1 MENLEKIPLKQI
13 IEDYESGQSLEEIKQ
28 NRSITLS
35 IPMIKSILLEY
46 GAKKGR
52 AILLQ
57 ELKKEIPRIEEIVV
71 DYQQKKTIQQLS
83 EDYHINTT
91 KINDAI
97 QQYKIITGEIFANN
111 HTTNYREDIQT
122 EEIIE
127 DYKNGKTLSK
137 IADEQ
142 RASVYAIRRR
152 IEHYIEEDG
161 DEIVKQHNRNKNT
174 NNRLGKKLHA
184 DMKLPIKE
192 IIELRKKGDTFED
205 IGKVYN
211 IDAETIKQ
219 VVRFYYNA
227 YKKYKKLKEKKII
240 NSSMIEK
247 YNRLGYSFSEIQEF
261 CKENGYEISEEDI
274 KNVQKVERGE
284 DR

>member
-1 MENLEKIPLKQI
+1 MENLNEIPLKQI
-13 IEDYESGQSLEEIKQ
+13 IEDYENGQSIEEIKQ
-28 NRSITLS
+28 NRNITLS

-46 GAKKGR
+46 GGKKGR

-57 ELKKEIPRIEEIVV
+57 ELKKEIPMIEEIVV
-71 DYQQKKTIQQLS
+71 DYQQKKTTQQLS
-83 EDYHINTT
+83 EDYHINTK
-91 KINDAI
+91 KISDGI
-97 QQYKIITGEIFANN
+97 QQYKILTGGIFANN
-111 HTTNYREDIQT
+111 HITNYREDIQT

-142 RASVYAIRRR
+142 MASVFAIRSR
-152 IEHYIEEDG
+152 IEHYIEEHG

-174 NNRLGKKLHA
+174 SKRLEKKLHA
-184 DMKLPIKE
+184 DTILPIKE

-205 IGKVYN
+205 IGEDYD

-227 YKKYKKLKEKKII
+227 HKKYKKLKEKKII

-247 YNRLGYSFSEIQEF
+247 YNRLGYSLSEIEKF

-274 KNVQKVERGE
+274 KNAQKVERGE